1 MSFLRVIPIL
11 LLRDSGLVKT
21 IKFKESTYIGDPI
34 NAVKIFNQKE
44 VDELVLFDIDASV
57 ENYEPKYDWIK
68 DIVSESFMPIGY
80 GGGIK
85 SIDQVKRIF
94 DLGVEKV
101 IINSSSRNF
110 DLLSEAIS
118 IYGSQ
123 SIVACIDVK
132 KNFFGKQ
139 YCYFNSGNQKLKI
152 DVVEWAM
159 QLENIGVGEIIIQ
172 SIDFEGKMCG
182 YDIDTIK
189 KVSESV
195 NIPVIASGGAGSI
208 SDIKEVFNFTKAT
221 AAAAGSIFVYKGAQK
236 GVLINY
242 PNREDLDN
250 INV

>member
-21 IKFKESTYIGDPI
+21 INFKKSTYIGDPI

-44 VDELVLFDIDASV
+44 VDELVLLDIDASV
-57 ENYEPKYDWIK
+57 ENYEPNFDWIE

-85 SIDQVKRIF
+85 NISHVKRIF
-94 DLGVEKV
+94 ELGVEKV
-101 IINSSSRNF
+101 IINSALRDF

-132 KNFFGKQ
+132 KSLFGKQ
-139 YCYFNSGNQKLKI
+139 YCYLKSGKEKIKL
-152 DVVEWAM
+152 DVVEWAI
-159 QLENIGVGEIIIQ
+159 QLEKIGVGEIIIQ
-172 SIDFEGKMCG
+172 SIDFEGKMSG

-195 NIPVIASGGAGSI
+195 NIPVVASGGAGSL
-208 SDIKEVFNFTKAT
+208 SDMKDVFNLTKAT
-221 AAAAGSIFVYKGAQK
+221 AAAAGSIFVYKGPQR

-242 PNREDLDN
+242 PNREELDN
-250 INV
+250 LNN